1 MCVFGNTLTTDT
13 QYTGMEVTTVVHSLV
28 ATLKYSMHMLRHT
41 VASPERGG
49 GGGHLQPMSTL
60 ALTGAS
66 RFTANIRLFT
76 PTLTVATLTQT
87 TSEVHAFRA
96 RFADMYSISLFE
108 GEV

>member
-28 ATLKYSMHMLRHT
+28 ATLKYS
-41 VASPERGG
+41 ERGG

-96 RFADMYSISLFE
+96 RFAHMYSISLFE